1 MPVAPEVQQ
10 ALDNVKAAIVKEA
23 DEIKTKV
30 QATIDAINAGQ
41 DPTEIVAQ
49 LNDIVTAVDALSEAL
64 PTTPTP
70 PAPPTP

>member
-10 ALDNVKAAIVKEA
+10 ALDNVKATIVKEA